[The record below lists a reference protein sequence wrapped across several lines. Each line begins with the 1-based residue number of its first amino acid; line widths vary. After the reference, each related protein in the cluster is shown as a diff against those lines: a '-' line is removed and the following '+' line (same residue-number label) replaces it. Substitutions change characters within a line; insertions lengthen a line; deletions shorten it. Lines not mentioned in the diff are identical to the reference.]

1 MKPVIDITSLN
12 ERKVGDKL
20 TCTIRGEE
28 KTIVAYPSSEAK
40 SSCEGCIFK
49 NSNCVTCLPFVE
61 LLGPCESTERSDHK
75 DIIFKEVLPDQFEL
89 MRTIICRQALEWLRQ
104 HPNQTKFHLAV
115 YFVTKEL
122 FPIESAIIR
131 NSSAS
136 IAKNKENLTPFWE
149 KLKELINK
157 KMKPITV
164 EDFIEYLQTFPKDYE
179 LHCFNDG
186 EPIRVTNSETNHEQK
201 MISLHFE

>member
-1 MKPVIDITSLN
+1 M
-12 ERKVGDKL
+12 
-20 TCTIRGEE
+20 
-28 KTIVAYPSSEAK
+28 
-40 SSCEGCIFK
+40 
-49 NSNCVTCLPFVE
+49 
-61 LLGPCESTERSDHK
+61 LGPCESTERSDHK

-104 HPNQTKFHLAV
+104 HPNQTKFHFAV

-157 KMKPITV
+157 K
-164 EDFIEYLQTFPKDYE
+164 
-179 LHCFNDG
+179 
-186 EPIRVTNSETNHEQK
+186 
-201 MISLHFE
+201 